1 MNNSL
6 LENNLEET
14 LKVGAAKD
22 VKLDF
27 GEIQKQV
34 VRFVIV
40 SEMVQSVMYA
50 IQWLVNVFVSHAILD
65 IDAINV
71 R

>member
-1 MNNSL
+1 MYNSL
-6 LENNLEET
+6 LENILEET

-50 IQWLVNVFVSHAILD
+50 IL
-65 IDAINV
+65 
-71 R
+71 